1 MHKYEI
7 VIYWSNEDGLY
18 IAEAPSLPGCMT
30 HGDTYKSALANVEEA
45 IQLWVDTAKEFG
57 NPIPEA
63 KGRRPIINSSRVM
76 SKGQD
81 QIKRIRAKRRDN
93 PHTTFSA
100 GRSGSRMNPK
110 AR

>member
-1 MHKYEI
+1 MYKYEI

-18 IAEAPSLPGCMT
+18 IAEAPNLPGCVT
-30 HGDTYKSALANVEEA
+30 HGDTYKDALANVEEA

-63 KGRRPIINSSRVM
+63 KGRRSITSSARVM

-81 QIKRIRAKRRDN
+81 QYKRTRAKRRNN
-93 PHTTFSA
+93 PHVTFSA
-100 GRSGSRMNPK
+100 DES
-110 AR
+110 